1 MARLAH
7 HPVAL
12 VLGLVRTDDREE
24 VVALKKVGNGLVRV
38 VVAAA
43 SDGVVY
49 VAVGRAA
56 GGVGLVVK
64 VIERVRPEQVAEGSG
79 RRGPAKGWRTSVTSR
94 LSGLSQSVAR
104 TRGSGRSRGC
114 PRV

>member
-12 VLGLVRTDDREE
+12 VLGLVRTDDRKE
-24 VVALKKVGNGLVRV
+24 VVALKKVGDGLVRV

-43 SDGVVY
+43 ADGVVD

-56 GGVGLVVK
+56 SRVGLVVK
-64 VIERVRPEQVAEGSG
+64 VIERVRPEQVTEGSA
-79 RRGPAKGWRTSVTSR
+79 RRGPAEE
-94 LSGLSQSVAR
+94 
-104 TRGSGRSRGC
+104 
-114 PRV
+114 